1 VPGAKDSTHLRVFS
15 ADINFS
21 RHKAY
26 ARFVKGQHERWL
38 KPLEPVPMEIT
49 IMDPLDRT
57 GRGGDHKA
65 FSDRGLTAV
74 RFTSANENGNG
85 GSNGR
90 QHTVNDVL
98 GDDRNGDGILDTLYV
113 NFGYLAR
120 NACINAVGLVGAA
133 LGPQAPDFSIMENAQ
148 HRVRVTVIIPTST
161 TGTYKVAVRTT
172 GNDFSAVHT
181 LRDSLVFWLPN
192 TKGGTTYYVAVSAV
206 DGTEAQSL
214 YALEKAV
221 TPAGDGPVTR
231 VAGYPARRTPLRF
244 SQITGGDR
252 LAWVLEGGTPGM
264 VVTLSFREV
273 RGRLLIAHSLVLTGS
288 RQEIALSRDRLPG
301 GVYEVSL
308 ESAGKPLARHRLGL

>member
-1 VPGAKDSTHLRVFS
+1 
-15 ADINFS
+15 
-21 RHKAY
+21 
-26 ARFVKGQHERWL
+26 
-38 KPLEPVPMEIT
+38 
-49 IMDPLDRT
+49 
-57 GRGGDHKA
+57 
-65 FSDRGLTAV
+65 
-74 RFTSANENGNG
+74 
-85 GSNGR
+85 
-90 QHTVNDVL
+90 
-98 GDDRNGDGILDTLYV
+98 
-113 NFGYLAR
+113 
-120 NACINAVGLVGAA
+120 
-133 LGPQAPDFSIMENAQ
+133 
-148 HRVRVTVIIPTST
+148 
-161 TGTYKVAVRTT
+161 VAVRTT